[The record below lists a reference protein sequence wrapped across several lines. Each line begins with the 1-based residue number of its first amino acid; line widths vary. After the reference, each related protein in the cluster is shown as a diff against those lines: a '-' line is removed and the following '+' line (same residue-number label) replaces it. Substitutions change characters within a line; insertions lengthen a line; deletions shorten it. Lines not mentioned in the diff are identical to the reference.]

1 MLEIAEP
8 DRAALAMRRTL
19 VVAGLEAFEPD
30 QPSGPRLRQMKQA
43 PPTPSAPEPD
53 HRDIELHFSP
63 AAPADLTR
71 QIARDPYSIAR

>member
-8 DRAALAMRRTL
+8 DRAAFAMRRTL

-30 QPSGPRLRQMKQA
+30 HLQPAPRQMEQRRRPHRAQA
-43 PPTPSAPEPD
+43 D
-53 HRDIELHFSP
+53 HRDIELHFSS

-71 QIARDPYSIAR
+71 QITRSLFDCR